1 MLKQDYTILNKLIE
15 KQWLKLKEKN
25 KMEQIKNELSMENT
39 GLVVNEDMTHEQR
52 VNLFNAVNNA
62 EGLSDQVGK
71 DLYLTGFIV
80 QDVEKENEQTGEI
93 ICSKLITVIDKD
105 GKAYATNSKPF
116 LQSLKQLKQVFN
128 YDWTKEPVCVTIIQK
143 KSNSSSNKYLSM
155 AVK

>member
-1 MLKQDYTILNKLIE
+1 
-15 KQWLKLKEKN
+15 
-25 KMEQIKNELSMENT
+25 MENLT
-39 GLVVNEDMTHEQR
+39 NEVVAMENNGLVVTEDMTHEQR

-71 DLYLTGFIV
+71 DLWLTGFIV
-80 QDVEKENEQTGEI
+80 QDVEKENDKTGEI

-128 YDWTKEPVCVTIIQK
+128 YDWTKVPVCVTIIQK
-143 KSNSSSNKYLSM
+143 KSSSSSNKYLSM

>member
-1 MLKQDYTILNKLIE
+1 M
-15 KQWLKLKEKN
+15 LKLKGEKIN
-25 KMEQIKNELSMENT
+25 MENLTNEVMTMENT
-39 GLVVNEDMTHEQR
+39 GLVVTDDMTYEQR

-71 DLYLTGFIV
+71 DLWLTGYIV
-80 QDVEKENEQTGEI
+80 QDVEKENEKTGEI
-93 ICSKLITVIDKD
+93 ICSKLITVIDKE

>member
-1 MLKQDYTILNKLIE
+1 
-15 KQWLKLKEKN
+15 
-25 KMEQIKNELSMENT
+25 MEQIKNEVLAMENN
-39 GLVVNEDMTHEQR
+39 GLVVTEDMTHEQR

-71 DLYLTGFIV
+71 DLWLTGFIV

-93 ICSKLITVIDKD
+93 ICSKLITVIDSD

-128 YDWTKEPVCVTIIQK
+128 YDWAKEPVCVTIIQK
-143 KSNSSSNKYLSM
+143 KSSSSSNKYLSM

>member
-1 MLKQDYTILNKLIE
+1 M
-15 KQWLKLKEKN
+15 LKLKGEKIN
-25 KMEQIKNELSMENT
+25 MENLGNEVMAMENT
-39 GLVVNEDMTHEQR
+39 GLAVTEDMTHEQR

-71 DLYLTGFIV
+71 DLYLTGYIV
-80 QDVEKENEQTGEI
+80 QDVEKENERTGEI

>member
-1 MLKQDYTILNKLIE
+1 
-15 KQWLKLKEKN
+15 
-25 KMEQIKNELSMENT
+25 MEQIKNEVLEMENN
-39 GLVVNEDMTHEQR
+39 GLVVTEDMTHEQR

-71 DLYLTGFIV
+71 DLFLTGFIV
-80 QDVEKENEQTGEI
+80 QDVEKENEKTGEI
-93 ICSKLITVIDKD
+93 ICSKLITVIDRE

-128 YDWTKEPVCVTIIQK
+128 YDWAKEPVCVTIIQK
-143 KSNSSSNKYLSM
+143 KSSSSSNKYLSM

>member
-1 MLKQDYTILNKLIE
+1 M
-15 KQWLKLKEKN
+15 LKLKGEKIN
-25 KMEQIKNELSMENT
+25 MENLTNEVMTMENT
-39 GLVVNEDMTHEQR
+39 GLVVTDDMTHEQR

-71 DLYLTGFIV
+71 DLWLTGYIV
-80 QDVEKENEQTGEI
+80 QDVEKENEKTGEI
-93 ICSKLITVIDKD
+93 ICSKLITVIDKE

>member
-1 MLKQDYTILNKLIE
+1 M
-15 KQWLKLKEKN
+15 LKLKGEKIN
-25 KMEQIKNELSMENT
+25 MENLTNEVMTMENT
-39 GLVVNEDMTHEQR
+39 GFVVTDDMTHEQR

-71 DLYLTGFIV
+71 DLWLTGYIV
-80 QDVEKENEQTGEI
+80 QDVEKENEKTGEI
-93 ICSKLITVIDKD
+93 ICSKLITVIDKE

>member
-1 MLKQDYTILNKLIE
+1 
-15 KQWLKLKEKN
+15 
-25 KMEQIKNELSMENT
+25 MENVKNEVVAMENT
-39 GLVVNEDMTHEQR
+39 GLVVTDDMTHEQR

-62 EGLSDQVGK
+62 EGLSDQVGR
-71 DLYLTGFIV
+71 DLWLTGYIV
-80 QDVEKENEQTGEI
+80 QDVEKENEKTGEI

-128 YDWTKEPVCVTIIQK
+128 YDWAKEPVCVTIIQK
-143 KSNSSSNKYLSM
+143 KSSSSTNKYLSM

>member
-1 MLKQDYTILNKLIE
+1 
-15 KQWLKLKEKN
+15 
-25 KMEQIKNELSMENT
+25 MENLGNEVMTMENT
-39 GLVVNEDMTHEQR
+39 GLVVTEDMTHEQR
-52 VNLFNAVNNA
+52 ANLFNAVNNA

-71 DLYLTGFIV
+71 DLYLTGYIV
-80 QDVEKENEQTGEI
+80 QDVEKENDKTGEI
-93 ICSKLITVIDKD
+93 ICSKLITVIDKE

-143 KSNSSSNKYLSM
+143 KSNSSTNKYLSM

>member
-1 MLKQDYTILNKLIE
+1 M
-15 KQWLKLKEKN
+15 LKLKGEKIN
-25 KMEQIKNELSMENT
+25 MENLT
-39 GLVVNEDMTHEQR
+39 NGLMAMENVGLVVTDDMSHEQR

-71 DLYLTGFIV
+71 DLYLTGYIV
-80 QDVEKENEQTGEI
+80 QDVEKENEKTGEI
-93 ICSKLITVIDKD
+93 ICSKLITVIDRD

>member
-1 MLKQDYTILNKLIE
+1 
-15 KQWLKLKEKN
+15 
-25 KMEQIKNELSMENT
+25 MEQIKNELAMMENT
-39 GLVVNEDMTHEQR
+39 GLVVTDDMTHEQR

-93 ICSKLITVIDKD
+93 ILSKLITVIDKD

-128 YDWTKEPVCVTIIQK
+128 YDWTKEPICVTIIQK

>member
-1 MLKQDYTILNKLIE
+1 MKKAM
-15 KQWLKLKEKN
+15 LKLKGEKIN
-25 KMEQIKNELSMENT
+25 MENLTNEVMTMENT
-39 GLVVNEDMTHEQR
+39 GLVVTDDMTHEQR

-71 DLYLTGFIV
+71 DLWLTGYIV
-80 QDVEKENEQTGEI
+80 QDVEKENEKTGEI
-93 ICSKLITVIDKD
+93 ICSKLITVIDKE

>member
-1 MLKQDYTILNKLIE
+1 M
-15 KQWLKLKEKN
+15 LKLKGEKIN
-25 KMEQIKNELSMENT
+25 MENLTNEVMTMENT
-39 GLVVNEDMTHEQR
+39 GLVVTDDMTHEQR

-80 QDVEKENEQTGEI
+80 QDVEKENERTGEI
-93 ICSKLITVIDKD
+93 ISSKLITVIDKD

>member
-1 MLKQDYTILNKLIE
+1 
-15 KQWLKLKEKN
+15 
-25 KMEQIKNELSMENT
+25 MENLGNELMTMENN
-39 GLVVNEDMTHEQR
+39 GLVVTEDMTHEQR

-71 DLYLTGFIV
+71 DLYLTGYIV
-80 QDVEKENEQTGEI
+80 QDVEKENEKTGEI
-93 ICSKLITVIDKD
+93 ICSKLITVIDRE

-128 YDWTKEPVCVTIIQK
+128 YDWTKKPVCVTIIQK

>member
-1 MLKQDYTILNKLIE
+1 MKKAM
-15 KQWLKLKEKN
+15 LKLKGEKIN
-25 KMEQIKNELSMENT
+25 MENLTNEVMTMENT
-39 GLVVNEDMTHEQR
+39 GLVVTDDMSHEQR

-71 DLYLTGFIV
+71 DLWLTGYIV
-80 QDVEKENEQTGEI
+80 QDVEKENEKTGEI
-93 ICSKLITVIDKD
+93 ICSKLITVIDKE

>member
-1 MLKQDYTILNKLIE
+1 M
-15 KQWLKLKEKN
+15 LKLKGEKIN
-25 KMEQIKNELSMENT
+25 MENLTNEVMAMENT
-39 GLVVNEDMTHEQR
+39 GLVVADDMTHEQR

-71 DLYLTGFIV
+71 DLYLTGYIV
-80 QDVEKENEQTGEI
+80 QDVEKENEKTGEI
-93 ICSKLITVIDKD
+93 ICSKLITVIDRD

>member
-1 MLKQDYTILNKLIE
+1 M
-15 KQWLKLKEKN
+15 LKLKGEKIN
-25 KMEQIKNELSMENT
+25 MENLTNEVMAMENT
-39 GLVVNEDMTHEQR
+39 GLVVTDDMTHEQR
-52 VNLFNAVNNA
+52 VSLFNAVNNA

-71 DLYLTGFIV
+71 DLWLTGYIV
-80 QDVEKENEQTGEI
+80 QDVEKENEKTGEI
-93 ICSKLITVIDKD
+93 ICSKLITVIDRE

>member
-1 MLKQDYTILNKLIE
+1 
-15 KQWLKLKEKN
+15 
-25 KMEQIKNELSMENT
+25 MENLTNEVMTMENT
-39 GLVVNEDMTHEQR
+39 GLVVTDDMTHEQR

-71 DLYLTGFIV
+71 DLYLTGYIV
-80 QDVEKENEQTGEI
+80 QDVEKENEKTGEI

-128 YDWTKEPVCVTIIQK
+128 YDWTKEPVCVIIIQK

>member
-1 MLKQDYTILNKLIE
+1 
-15 KQWLKLKEKN
+15 
-25 KMEQIKNELSMENT
+25 MEQIRNELAMMENT
-39 GLVVNEDMTHEQR
+39 GLVVTEDMTHEQR

-71 DLYLTGFIV
+71 DLWLTGYIV

-93 ICSKLITVIDKD
+93 ILSKLITVIDKD

-128 YDWTKEPVCVTIIQK
+128 YDWTKEPICVTIIQK

>member
-1 MLKQDYTILNKLIE
+1 
-15 KQWLKLKEKN
+15 
-25 KMEQIKNELSMENT
+25 MENLGNEVMAMENT
-39 GLVVNEDMTHEQR
+39 GLTLTEDMTHEQR

-71 DLYLTGFIV
+71 ELYLTGYIV
-80 QDVEKENEQTGEI
+80 QDVEKENEKTGEI
-93 ICSKLITVIDKD
+93 ICSKLITVIDKE

-116 LQSLKQLKQVFN
+116 LQTLKQLKQVFN

-143 KSNSSSNKYLSM
+143 KSLSSSNKYLSM

>member
-1 MLKQDYTILNKLIE
+1 
-15 KQWLKLKEKN
+15 
-25 KMEQIKNELSMENT
+25 MENMKNEVVSMENT
-39 GLVVNEDMTHEQR
+39 GLVVTEDMTHEQR

-71 DLYLTGFIV
+71 DLFLTGFIV

-128 YDWTKEPVCVTIIQK
+128 YDWTKDPVCVTIIQK
-143 KSNSSSNKYLSM
+143 KSSSSSNKYLSM

>member
-1 MLKQDYTILNKLIE
+1 MENV
-15 KQWLKLKEKN
+15 KN
-25 KMEQIKNELSMENT
+25 GLLSMENI
-39 GLVVNEDMTHEQR
+39 GLVVTEDMNHEQR

-71 DLYLTGFIV
+71 DLWLTGYIV
-80 QDVEKENEQTGEI
+80 QDVEKENEKTGEI

-143 KSNSSSNKYLSM
+143 KSSSSTNKYLSM

>member
-1 MLKQDYTILNKLIE
+1 M
-15 KQWLKLKEKN
+15 LKLKGEKIN
-25 KMEQIKNELSMENT
+25 MENLTNEVMTMENT
-39 GLVVNEDMTHEQR
+39 GLVVTDDMSYEQR

-71 DLYLTGFIV
+71 DLWLTGYIV
-80 QDVEKENEQTGEI
+80 QDVEKENEKTGEI
-93 ICSKLITVIDKD
+93 ICSKLITVIDRE

-128 YDWTKEPVCVTIIQK
+128 YDWSKEPICVTIIQK

>member
-1 MLKQDYTILNKLIE
+1 
-15 KQWLKLKEKN
+15 
-25 KMEQIKNELSMENT
+25 MENLGNEVMVMENT
-39 GLVVNEDMTHEQR
+39 GLVVTNDMTHEQR

-71 DLYLTGFIV
+71 DLYLTGYIV
-80 QDVEKENEQTGEI
+80 LDVEKENEKTGEI
-93 ICSKLITVIDKD
+93 ICSKLITVIDKE

-128 YDWTKEPVCVTIIQK
+128 YDWAKEPVCVTITQK

>member
-1 MLKQDYTILNKLIE
+1 
-15 KQWLKLKEKN
+15 
-25 KMEQIKNELSMENT
+25 MEQIKNEVLAMENN
-39 GLVVNEDMTHEQR
+39 GLVVTEDMTHEQR

-71 DLYLTGFIV
+71 DLFLTGFIV

-143 KSNSSSNKYLSM
+143 KSSSSSNKYLSM

>member
-1 MLKQDYTILNKLIE
+1 M
-15 KQWLKLKEKN
+15 LKLKGEKIN
-25 KMEQIKNELSMENT
+25 MENLTNEVMTMENT
-39 GLVVNEDMTHEQR
+39 GLVVTDDMTHEQR

-71 DLYLTGFIV
+71 DLWLTGYIV
-80 QDVEKENEQTGEI
+80 QDVEKENERTGEI
-93 ICSKLITVIDKD
+93 ICSKLITVIDKE

-128 YDWTKEPVCVTIIQK
+128 YDWLKEPVCVTIIQK